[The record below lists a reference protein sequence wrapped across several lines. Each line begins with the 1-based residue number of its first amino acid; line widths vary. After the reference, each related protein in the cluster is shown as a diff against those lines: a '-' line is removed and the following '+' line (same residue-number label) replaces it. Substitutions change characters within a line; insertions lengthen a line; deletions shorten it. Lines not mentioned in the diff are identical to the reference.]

1 MAMPKLSDAQRKVM
15 KWLGYGWEAQPG
27 AGTTLIVNGKT
38 ICNLSTMTALERA
51 GYVES
56 DAQKCWRATTS
67 GKSVTGLLC
76 L

>member
-1 MAMPKLSDAQRKVM
+1 MAKPNLTEAQRKVM
-15 KWLGYGWEAQPG
+15 KWLGYGWKAEPG
-27 AGTTLIVNGKT
+27 AGTTLVVNGNK

-56 DAQKCWRATTS
+56 DAQMCWRATPS